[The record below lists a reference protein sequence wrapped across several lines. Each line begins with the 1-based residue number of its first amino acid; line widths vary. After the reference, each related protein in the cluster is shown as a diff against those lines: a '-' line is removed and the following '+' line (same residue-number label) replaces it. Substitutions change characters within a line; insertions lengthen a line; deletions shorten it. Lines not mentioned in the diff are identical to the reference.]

1 MKMNDS
7 VTTLPKPTAG
17 DKRAFAADA
26 AKAIGEKNGG
36 KGILAR
42 MTDRTPRL
50 ISGVYGKTDALSD
63 MVREDFKKRGSVLTG
78 AQLAMYDGIFTGL
91 FARSAGAEKKF
102 DYPGFAARRAGYY
115 GAEEVGEFARLY
127 QKGFRMTAKIKE
139 LRDPRQIEAIFNEA
153 EKHVPG
159 LTQEDKGFFADLAQM
174 LSEVLS

>member
-7 VTTLPKPTAG
+7 VAMLPKPTAG
-17 DKRAFAADA
+17 AKRAFAADA

-42 MTDRTPRL
+42 ITDRTPRL
-50 ISGVYGKTDALSD
+50 ISGVYGRTDALSD

-102 DYPGFAARRAGYY
+102 DYLGFAARRAGYF
-115 GAEEVGEFARLY
+115 GAEDAGEFARLY
-127 QKGFRMTAKIKE
+127 QKGFRMTAKIRE
-139 LRDPRQIEAIFNEA
+139 LRNQRQIEGVFAEA
-153 EKHVPG
+153 EKLFPG
-159 LTQEDKGFFADLAQM
+159 MTQEDKRFFADLAQM
-174 LSEVLS
+174 LSEVL